1 MYFFS
6 IIHRFPDA
14 HWLFMS
20 SYPILYFSDRN
31 SFRYLAISI
40 GIDILRLYNVMF
52 YVGRDCSFYEP
63 PQIEELCVNV
73 ASLTCMQCTTGTEL
87 GFIVKLILQ
96 AFHTYIV

>member
-31 SFRYLAISI
+31 SFRYL
-40 GIDILRLYNVMF
+40 DIRHRHRRFATLQCN
-52 YVGRDCSFYEP
+52 VGRDCSFYEP
-63 PQIEELCVNV
+63 PQIEEFCDNV
-73 ASLTCMQCTTGTEL
+73 ASHAVHHWNRASKI

-96 AFHTYIV
+96 AFHTDIV